1 MLGCYCS
8 SCYCWVAVART
19 ADGGVSDSGVA
30 NGGVADDGVAD
41 DGDADGGAADGEF
54 LMLKLPLL
62 ENAVAGVAVAAKAA
76 AVAMNCRC
84 TIAAS
89 VTVVAVGAAVVAV
102 VTLAVY
108 AMLRF
113 LSENLILSYLLLL
126 SLVCRWSVVVDVV
139 VDELVLQTVCEIR
152 RKNRKLARKKMFLFA
167 GTR

>member
-1 MLGCYCS
+1 MVELLMMELLMMEMLM
-8 SCYCWVAVART
+8 VELLMV
-19 ADGGVSDSGVA
+19 
-30 NGGVADDGVAD
+30 
-41 DGDADGGAADGEF
+41 EL

-76 AVAMNCRC
+76 AVAVNCRC

-89 VTVVAVGAAVVAV
+89 VTVVAVGAAVLAV

-108 AMLRF
+108 AVLKF

-126 SLVCRWSVVVDVV
+126 SMMCRWSVVVDVVV

-152 RKNRKLARKKMFLFA
+152 RKKSKIGEEKDVLIRGHALVSEFTHLR
-167 GTR
+167 